1 MIKSENIKILSI
13 KEFSLMVQENDKLD
27 KTAAILISSYDDIL
41 KKLFCNVNAIKVVFE
56 DTIIL
61 GERSFNLRLAK
72 KIHNFVDDIFSD
84 CEYLYICCDSGQSRS
99 AAIAAAMYRYL
110 GLKDKN
116 IWKDYKYHPNKLVY
130 KYMCREYGIR
140 VSNLRIKYYCWLN
153 NISLK
158 NKIKSARKYKK
169 Q

>member
-13 KEFSLMVQENDKLD
+13 KEFSLIAQENDKLG

-41 KKLFCNVNAIKVVFE
+41 KKSFCNVNAIKVIFE
-56 DTIIL
+56 DTIVL

-72 KIHNFVDDIFSD
+72 KIHNFVDNILNDY
-84 CEYLYICCDSGQSRS
+84 EYLYICCDSGQSRS
-99 AAIAAAMYRYL
+99 AAITAATYRYL
-110 GLKDKN
+110 GLKNKN
-116 IWKDYKYHPNKLVY
+116 IWKNYKYHPNKLVY
-130 KYMCREYGIR
+130 KYMCKEYRIK

-153 NISLK
+153 DISLK

-169 Q
+169 